1 MTFGTDLKYDLAVA
15 YRIYPR
21 VSKPALELPFGDDKY
36 LLSEACLRSFMESL
50 GSLRVK
56 MWALLDGCPSEYE
69 TLLRK
74 YVNGRDLVILRLDRI
89 GNQATFARQIDMLL
103 KQTDAELVYFAED
116 DYFYLPGQF
125 REMIDFLASHD
136 DADFVSPY
144 DHPDCYNLDLHR
156 GRKWIKTFG
165 SHHWRTAA
173 STCLTFLARKE
184 GLKECESV
192 FRSYARGN
200 FDCALWLSLTK
211 HRVFNPGY
219 GLRSLLAGSFSWKL
233 LAKAWG
239 YGWRQI
245 MFGARR
251 QLWVPVPGIATHLDA
266 SALSPTVDWTALM
279 DSVTERQQQ
288 QRAEV
293 KV

>member
-1 MTFGTDLKYDLAVA
+1 MNFETDSKYDLAVA
-15 YRIYPR
+15 YRIYPQ
-21 VSKPALELPFGDDKY
+21 VSMPARELPFGNDKY
-36 LLSEACLRSFMESL
+36 LLSETCLRSFIESL

-56 MWALLDGCPSEYE
+56 MWALLDGCPPEYE

-74 YVNGRDLVILRLDRI
+74 YVDGQDLVILRLDRI
-89 GNQATFARQIDMLL
+89 GNQETFARQIDILL
-103 KQTDAELVYFAED
+103 KQTNAEFVYFAED

-125 REMIDFLASHD
+125 HEMIDFLASHD

-156 GRKWIKTFG
+156 GRKWVKAYG

-184 GLKECESV
+184 GLKRCESA
-192 FRSYARGN
+192 FRSYVYGN
-200 FDCALWLSLTK
+200 FDCSLWLSLSK
-211 HRVFNPGY
+211 HRVFNPVY
-219 GLRSLLAGSFSWKL
+219 ALRSLVARSFSWKI
-233 LAKAWG
+233 LAKAWA

-245 MFGARR
+245 LFGKRR
-251 QLWVPVPGIATHLDA
+251 RLWVPVPGIATHLDA
-266 SALSPTVDWTALM
+266 RALSPTIDWTALM
-279 DSVTERQQQ
+279 ESMTEQPK

-293 KV
+293 RV